1 MTALTDSARHATVST
16 PPGPFTVVVTTD
28 ADGRDVVLASGWT
41 ADLGDLLPVV
51 HPSLRPVSSLRVDD
65 LPVLDV
71 VEKFFAGDVTAIDDV
86 AVRQHSGPFLTEAWE
101 ILRTVPAGQPDSYAS
116 FAARCG
122 RPAAV
127 RAAANACARNAA
139 ALFVPCHRVLGTGGG
154 LGGFRWGTPVKRW
167 LLDHEAEHAPVTA

>member
-1 MTALTDSARHATVST
+1 MTAATATARFATVAT
-16 PPGPFTVVVTTD
+16 PPGPFTVVVTAD
-28 ADGRDVVLASGWT
+28 DDGRDVVLASGWT
-41 ADLGDLLPVV
+41 ADVDELLPVV
-51 HPSLRPVSSLRVDD
+51 HPALRPSAVERVDD
-65 LPVLDV
+65 LPVLEV
-71 VEKFFAGDVTAIDDV
+71 VGKFFAGDVAAIDDV
-86 AVRQHSGPFLTEAWE
+86 AVRQRSGPFLTEAWE
-101 ILRTVPAGQPDSYAS
+101 ILRTVPAGHPDTYAA

-167 LLDHEAEHAPVTA
+167 LLDHEAEHAPVPA